1 MQVRIIFTHVNAYR
15 NYEVVRKWVD
25 CRRLHL
31 SAIKL
36 EALFWYLLHQMT
48 KKPPW
53 FLSKTWT
60 YVWLRKVC
68 YRDERGNIIN
78 ISKRRKAR
86 EIQVLPVPERIQN
99 TITLTYLADY
109 KTLRD
114 LKRKKVNKC

>member
-1 MQVRIIFTHVNAYR
+1 
-15 NYEVVRKWVD
+15 
-25 CRRLHL
+25 
-31 SAIKL
+31 
-36 EALFWYLLHQMT
+36 MT

-60 YVWLRKVC
+60 YVWLRKIC

-114 LKRKKVNKC
+114 LKREKVNKC